1 MKRLAYGLVTL
12 SSALALSGC
21 GSGPWSVPDK
31 EFVTVPPKV
40 TYHTVIKPG
49 PTVTLPPK
57 DLPQVCKDAVKLSTD
72 LANSVG
78 TLTKPA
84 AQIDSAGNH
93 LGPAAYT
100 DDMAKLNK
108 LTESITLAQGD
119 IWRATNKIL
128 TLQKQAQ
135 DAMSECNKE
144 VNGQ

>member
-1 MKRLAYGLVTL
+1 
-12 SSALALSGC
+12 
-21 GSGPWSVPDK
+21 VPDK

-57 DLPQVCKDAVKLSTD
+57 DLPQVCRDAVKLSAD

-78 TLTKPA
+78 DLTKPA

-100 DDMAKLNK
+100 DDIAKLNK
-108 LTESITLAQGD
+108 LTESITQAQRD
-119 IWRATNKIL
+119 IWKATNKML
-128 TLQKQAQ
+128 MLQTQAQ
-135 DAMSECNKE
+135 DAMTECNKE
-144 VNGQ
+144 VGKQ